1 MRRLFAFLLLFSVLV
16 ALSSTNAPAPVE
28 AQGNRGV
35 VNVYST
41 RHYGPTEA
49 PFTAFTEATGIEV
62 RVSQGTNQALL
73 ERLRAEGRRTVADV
87 FMTVDAGTLGIAAD
101 EGLLQPIVSEV
112 LEANIAEGFRDA
124 DMRWVGL
131 SGRVRGIVY
140 NPDVVDVEELSTY
153 EALADSKWA
162 GRLCMRPGA
171 HIYTITLT
179 SSLIYHLGEE
189 EAEAVVRGW
198 VANNPT
204 YIDSDTRI
212 IESVL
217 AGQCDLG
224 VVNHYYLARL
234 INSTPDYPIKFFFP
248 NQGEEAQGAFF
259 NLSGAG
265 ISAYA
270 LNYDNAVLFL
280 EFLSSLEVQNPSDI
294 SFPTTNFEFPVNLE
308 AEVHP
313 ILEGFGEFKLDL
325 TYPISEYKDYQTP
338 ALDLLERAGYGMS
351 E

>member
-1 MRRLFAFLLLFSVLV
+1 MRRLSTFFLLSLLLVIFNVVVLP
-16 ALSSTNAPAPVE
+16 TT
-28 AQGNRGV
+28 AQNRGV

-62 RVSQGTNQALL
+62 RVSQGSNQALL
-73 ERLRAEGRRTVADV
+73 DRLRAEGNRTVADV
-87 FMTVDAGTLGIAAD
+87 FMTIDASTLGIAAD
-101 EGLLQPIVSEV
+101 EGLLQPIVSDV
-112 LEANIAEGFRDA
+112 LIANIPEAFRDA

-131 SGRVRGIVY
+131 SVRVRGIVY
-140 NPDVVDVEELSTY
+140 NPDVVDVGELSTY
-153 EALADSKWA
+153 EALADEKWA
-162 GRLCMRPGA
+162 GRLCMRPGS
-171 HIYTITLT
+171 HIYTISLV

-189 EAEAVVRGW
+189 EAEAVVAGW
-198 VANNPT
+198 VANNPI

-234 INSTPDYPIKFFFP
+234 INSDSQYPLKFFFP
-248 NQGEEAQGAFF
+248 NQGEDERGVFF

-265 ISAYA
+265 ITSAA

-294 SFPTTNFEFPVNLE
+294 SFPTTNFEFPVNPE
-308 AEVHP
+308 AEAHP
-313 ILEGFGEFKLDL
+313 ILREFGEFQLDV
-325 TYPISEYKDYQTP
+325 TYPTTEYKDYQQA
-338 ALDLLERAGYGMS
+338 ALDLLERVGYGMT

>member
-1 MRRLFAFLLLFSVLV
+1 MRRLSAFLLLASLLV
-16 ALSSTNAPAPVE
+16 MLNIAIMPAT
-28 AQGNRGV
+28 AQNRGV

-41 RHYGPTEA
+41 RHYGATES
-49 PFTAFTEATGIEV
+49 PFIAFTEATGIDV

-73 ERLRAEGRRTVADV
+73 DRLRAEGDRTVADV

-101 EGLLQPIVSEV
+101 EGLLQPIVSDV
-112 LEANIAEGFRDA
+112 LLENIPAEFRDA

-131 SGRVRGIVY
+131 SERVRGFVY
-140 NPDVVDVEELSTY
+140 NPAVVDVSELSTY
-153 EALADSKWA
+153 EALGDAQWA

-171 HIYTITLT
+171 HIYTISLT

-189 EAEAVVRGW
+189 GAEAVVAGW
-198 VANNPT
+198 VANNPI

-234 INSTPDYPIKFFFP
+234 ISGDSEYPIRFFFP
-248 NQGEEAQGAFF
+248 NQGEEERGAFF

-265 ISAYA
+265 ITSAA
-270 LNYDNAVLFL
+270 LNYDNSVLFL
-280 EFLSSLEVQNPSDI
+280 EFLSSLEAQNPSDI
-294 SFPTTNFEFPVNLE
+294 SFPTTNFEFPVHLE
-308 AEVHP
+308 AEAES
-313 ILEGFGEFKLDL
+313 ILESFGEFELDL
-325 TYPISEYKDYQTP
+325 TYPVSEYKDYQLP
-338 ALDLLERAGYGMS
+338 ALDLLERVGYGMS

>member
-1 MRRLFAFLLLFSVLV
+1 MRRLSALFLLSALLMVLNIAV
-16 ALSSTNAPAPVE
+16 MPAT
-28 AQGNRGV
+28 AQNRQV

-49 PFTAFTEATGIEV
+49 PFSAFTEATGIEV
-62 RVSQGTNQALL
+62 RVSQGSNQALL
-73 ERLRAEGRRTVADV
+73 DRLRAEGDRTVADV

-101 EGLLQPIVSEV
+101 EGLLQPIVSDV
-112 LEANIAEGFRDA
+112 LTENIPAEFRDA

-131 SGRVRGIVY
+131 SQRIRGIVY
-140 NPDVVDVEELSTY
+140 NPAVVDVSELSTY

-162 GRLCMRPGA
+162 GRLCLRPGS
-171 HIYTITLT
+171 HIYTISLT
-179 SSLIYHLGEE
+179 SSLIYHFGEE
-189 EAEAVVRGW
+189 GAEAIVAGW

-217 AGQCDLG
+217 AGECDLG

-234 INSTPDYPIKFFFP
+234 ISEDSEYPIRFFFP
-248 NQGEEAQGAFF
+248 NQGEEDRGAFY

-265 ISAYA
+265 ITTAA

-280 EFLSSLEVQNPSDI
+280 EFLSSLEAQNPSDI
-294 SFPTTNFEFPVNLE
+294 SFPTTNFEYPVHLE
-308 AEVHP
+308 ATADP
-313 ILEGFGEFKLDL
+313 ILESFGEFKLDL
-325 TYPISEYKDYQTP
+325 TYPATEYKDYQQA

>member
-1 MRRLFAFLLLFSVLV
+1 MRRLSALFLLSALLMVLNV
-16 ALSSTNAPAPVE
+16 AVVPTT
-28 AQGNRGV
+28 AQNRQV

-49 PFTAFTEATGIEV
+49 PFSAFTEATGIEV
-62 RVSQGTNQALL
+62 RVSQGSNQALL
-73 ERLRAEGRRTVADV
+73 DRLRAEGDRTVADV

-101 EGLLQPIVSEV
+101 EGLLQPIVSDV
-112 LEANIAEGFRDA
+112 LTENIPTEFRDA

-131 SGRVRGIVY
+131 SQRVRGIVY
-140 NPDVVDVEELSTY
+140 NPEVVDVAELSTY

-162 GRLCMRPGA
+162 GRLCLRPGS
-171 HIYTITLT
+171 HIYTISLT

-189 EAEAVVRGW
+189 GAEAVVAGW

-217 AGQCDLG
+217 AGECDLG

-234 INSTPDYPIKFFFP
+234 ISEDSEYPIRFFFP
-248 NQGEEAQGAFF
+248 DQGEEGRGAFY

-265 ISAYA
+265 ITTAA

-280 EFLSSLEVQNPSDI
+280 EFLSSLEVQNPGDT
-294 SFPTTNFEFPVNLE
+294 SFPTTNFEFPVHLE
-308 AEVHP
+308 AIADP
-313 ILEGFGEFKLDL
+313 ILESFGEFKLDL
-325 TYPISEYKDYQTP
+325 TYPATEYKDYQQV

>member
-1 MRRLFAFLLLFSVLV
+1 MRRLTALFLLSSLLV
-16 ALSSTNAPAPVE
+16 MLNIAVVPAT
-28 AQGNRGV
+28 AQNRQV

-49 PFTAFTEATGIEV
+49 PFSAFTEATGIEV
-62 RVSQGTNQALL
+62 RVSQGSNQALL
-73 ERLRAEGRRTVADV
+73 DRLRAEGDRTVADV

-101 EGLLQPIVSEV
+101 EGLLQPIVSDV
-112 LEANIAEGFRDA
+112 LTENIPAEFRDA

-131 SGRVRGIVY
+131 SSRVRGIVY
-140 NPDVVDVEELSTY
+140 NPEVVDVSELSTY
-153 EALADSKWA
+153 EALGDPKWQ
-162 GRLCMRPGA
+162 GRLCLRPGS
-171 HIYTITLT
+171 HIYTISLT
-179 SSLIYHLGEE
+179 SSLIYHFGET
-189 EAEAVVRGW
+189 EAEAIVASW

-224 VVNHYYLARL
+224 VTNHYYLARL
-234 INSTPDYPIKFFFP
+234 LNENADYPIKFFFP
-248 NQGEEAQGAFF
+248 NQGEEERGAFY

-265 ISAYA
+265 ITTAA

-280 EFLSSLEVQNPSDI
+280 EFLSTLDIQNPGEN
-294 SFPTTNFEFPVNLE
+294 SFPTTNFEYPVHLE
-308 AEVHP
+308 SEVHP

-325 TYPISEYKDYQTP
+325 TYPATEYKDFQQP
-338 ALDLLERAGYGMS
+338 ALDLLERVGYGMS

>member
-1 MRRLFAFLLLFSVLV
+1 MRRLSAFLLLASLLV
-16 ALSSTNAPAPVE
+16 MLNIAIMPAT
-28 AQGNRGV
+28 AQNRGV

-41 RHYGPTEA
+41 RHYGATES
-49 PFTAFTEATGIEV
+49 PFIAFTEATGIDV

-73 ERLRAEGRRTVADV
+73 DRLRAEGDRTVADV

-101 EGLLQPIVSEV
+101 EGLLQTIVSDV
-112 LEANIAEGFRDA
+112 LTENIPVEFRDA

-131 SGRVRGIVY
+131 SERVRGIVY
-140 NPDVVDVEELSTY
+140 NPDVVDVSELSTY
-153 EALADSKWA
+153 EALGDPQWA

-171 HIYTITLT
+171 HIYTISLT

-189 EAEAVVRGW
+189 GAEAVVGGW
-198 VANNPT
+198 VANNPI

-234 INSTPDYPIKFFFP
+234 VSADPEYPIKFFFP
-248 NQGEEAQGAFF
+248 NQGEEERGAFF

-265 ISAYA
+265 ITSAA

-280 EFLSSLEVQNPSDI
+280 EFLSSLEAQNPSDI
-294 SFPTTNFEFPVNLE
+294 SFPTTNFEFPVHLE
-308 AEVHP
+308 ADADP
-313 ILEGFGEFKLDL
+313 ILESFGEFELDL
-325 TYPISEYKDYQTP
+325 TYPVSEYKDYQLP
-338 ALDLLERAGYGMS
+338 ALDLLERVGYGMS

>member
-1 MRRLFAFLLLFSVLV
+1 MRRLSAFFLLSLLLVIFNIAVL
-16 ALSSTNAPAPVE
+16 PAT
-28 AQGNRGV
+28 AQNRGV

-62 RVSQGTNQALL
+62 RVSQGSNQALL
-73 ERLRAEGRRTVADV
+73 DRLRAEGNRTVADV
-87 FMTVDAGTLGIAAD
+87 FMTIDAGTLGIAAD
-101 EGLLQPIVSEV
+101 EGLLQPIVSDV
-112 LEANIAEGFRDA
+112 LTANIPEAFRDA

-131 SGRVRGIVY
+131 SARVRGIVY
-140 NPDVVDVEELSTY
+140 NPAVVDVGELSTY
-153 EALADSKWA
+153 EALADEKWA
-162 GRLCMRPGA
+162 GRLCMRPGS
-171 HIYTITLT
+171 HIYTISLV

-189 EAEAVVRGW
+189 EAEAVVAGW
-198 VANNPT
+198 VANNPI

-234 INSTPDYPIKFFFP
+234 INSDSQYPLKFFFP
-248 NQGEEAQGAFF
+248 NQGEDERGAFF

-265 ISAYA
+265 ITSAA

-280 EFLSSLEVQNPSDI
+280 EFLSSLDVQNPSDI
-294 SFPTTNFEFPVNLE
+294 SFPTTNFEFPVNPE
-308 AEVHP
+308 AEAHP
-313 ILEGFGEFKLDL
+313 ILQGFGEFKLDE
-325 TYPISEYKDYQTP
+325 TYPTTEYKDYQQA
-338 ALDLLERAGYGMS
+338 ALDLLERVGYGMT